1 VTWASSTISTAGWP
15 SFEAGVFFFCA
26 ANPCTLEIKSGSNI
40 AQILSVAHMDAYFSI
55 KERQA
60 GNSPVNRRDAESA
73 AADNRLSG
81 DGG

>member
-1 VTWASSTISTAGWP
+1 LWQ
-15 SFEAGVFFFCA
+15 VFFSSCVG
-26 ANPCTLEIKSGSNI
+26 NPCIWKIKSGSNI